1 MTCALILFK
10 NFLCCFNFSEDQYLN
25 LFGKLSVLR
34 KTKSAPI
41 RIQKRMKTKLAEFL
55 MSEVNQMVT
64 DERVKE
70 KMEKIDSLV
79 DKFALE
85 DGTKAW

>member
-1 MTCALILFK
+1 
-10 NFLCCFNFSEDQYLN
+10 
-25 LFGKLSVLR
+25 
-34 KTKSAPI
+34 
-41 RIQKRMKTKLAEFL
+41 MKTKLAETL
-55 MSEVNQMVT
+55 ISEVNQMVE

-70 KMEKIDSLV
+70 KLEKLDVLV

>member
-1 MTCALILFK
+1 
-10 NFLCCFNFSEDQYLN
+10 
-25 LFGKLSVLR
+25 
-34 KTKSAPI
+34 
-41 RIQKRMKTKLAEFL
+41 MKTKLAEFL